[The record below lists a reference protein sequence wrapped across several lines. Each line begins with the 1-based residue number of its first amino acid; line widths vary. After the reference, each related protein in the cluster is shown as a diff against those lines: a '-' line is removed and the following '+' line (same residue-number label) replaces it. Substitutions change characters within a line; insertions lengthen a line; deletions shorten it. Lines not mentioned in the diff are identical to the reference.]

1 MQSAIKGCMT
11 TGKNI
16 LITSGRSP
24 ITLDMA
30 RKFSAAGHKV
40 FVTETSRFHLC
51 TFSNSVEKTFVI
63 PSPRFKPASF
73 IEALLGIVE
82 SEKIDFLIPN
92 WEEILNI
99 SLNLKRFPKSCEVF
113 CSPFE
118 LMHTL
123 HSKALFIERL
133 ASLGLK
139 TPKTILV
146 KCQEDLEKLDFDAP
160 YVLKPC
166 YSRASQKIRK
176 VSPPQ
181 VPLDLE
187 FEPHNPWVAQEW
199 LEGEKYCSYSIC
211 HEGEIKAHGL
221 YPVEYSIDGN
231 SCLTFKSMEHEGIYR
246 WIAFFV
252 KSQKFTGQVG
262 FDFIVTNDGSI
273 YAIECNPRS
282 TSGAHLFA
290 KEDKIETAFLN
301 TTKEPI
307 FPHSSISRQIAAGML
322 MYGWKTL
329 PPKASTFSYL
339 WKLVTSKDVVFELK
353 DLAPFLAQPFLGIKY
368 VMASKWLQHR
378 MDATF
383 YADLDWNGEAELFTP
398 ATQER
403 KAI

>member
-1 MQSAIKGCMT
+1 MT
-11 TGKNI
+11 LGKNI

-51 TFSNSVEKTFVI
+51 TFSNSVEKTFVV
-63 PSPRFKPASF
+63 PSPRFKPISF
-73 IEALLGIVE
+73 IEALLDIVE

-99 SLNLKRFPKSCEVF
+99 SLNLERFPKSCEIF
-113 CSPFE
+113 CSSFE
-118 LMHTL
+118 LIHTL
-123 HSKALFIERL
+123 HNKSLFIERL
-133 ASLGLK
+133 KSLGLK
-139 TPKTILV
+139 TPKTVLV
-146 KCQEDLEKLDFDAP
+146 RNQEDLESLSFGTP

-176 VSPPQ
+176 ISPPQ
-181 VPLDLE
+181 LPLDLD

-199 LEGEKYCSYSIC
+199 LEGEKFCTYTIC
-211 HEGEIKAHGL
+211 HKGEINAHGI
-221 YPVEYSIDGN
+221 YPVEYAIDGN
-231 SCLTFKSMEHEGIYR
+231 SCVTFKSIEHEGIYR
-246 WIAFFV
+246 WISFFV
-252 KSQKFTGQVG
+252 KSQNFTGQVG
-262 FDFIVTNDGSI
+262 FDFIVTKDGSI

-290 KEDKIETAFLN
+290 KEDHIDKAFLN

-307 FPHSSISRQIAAGML
+307 FPPLGQSKQLAAGML

-329 PPKASTFSYL
+329 PPKTSGFSYL
-339 WKLVTSKDVVFELK
+339 WKLITSKDVIFELK
-353 DLAPFLAQPFLGIKY
+353 DLAPFLSQPFLGIKY
-368 VMASKWLQHR
+368 MLASKKSQNTMHS
-378 MDATF
+378 TF
-383 YADLDWNGEAELFTP
+383 YGDLDWNGEAELFNQT
-398 ATQER
+398 TQEQ